1 MAQEQLFASFLLD
14 PESGLEIALQ
24 AGSVVEATPLQ
35 GPVRPLPGG
44 VTFLE
49 GVMQLRDQMLPVVN
63 LKKRFG
69 MTGTAYGSNPK
80 IAVVRLYDQL
90 LGLMVEDIREV
101 FRAEPE
107 EVVPISPMLQSED
120 GIVTALIQRDRG
132 QKSAELI
139 DLKAIFPAGKGR
151 VELEKSVPA
160 EPERKQ
166 QRTWSRAVIF
176 LCGGQEYGVEV
187 DHVQEITFLT
197 EIDEMFKSGLLEG
210 GLDLRGR
217 TVPVISS
224 PRLLETSPGTSLADQ
239 EECRIL
245 ILVSDECCFGLIV
258 EEVKEIL
265 AMPDADILPL
275 PPGEHGGLKGIYPR
289 PSGRDVLL
297 LDLHNLVSLQLE
309 DLRSMSRL
317 KNGKGSEAITGEQQ
331 KGTSRHLITE
341 NCYLVFRT
349 DRQFA
354 IELKDVV
361 ELIESVDILKTP
373 GHHGYRSGVINLRGE
388 VLPVVNL
395 RSFYNSEARTAEKIG
410 PQRLIICQGHGR
422 KVALEVDSIVTIYKQ
437 EKYHATPSLHPK
449 MGGRKDTLDRLI
461 EFRGD
466 AGVVEHV
473 LVVNVHNLIRNHLEV
488 ASADSEPAE
497 VADRSR

>member
-14 PESGLEIALQ
+14 PDSNLEIALQ
-24 AGSVVEATPLQ
+24 AGSVVEATVLQ
-35 GPVRPLPGG
+35 GRIKPLPGG
-44 VTFLE
+44 VAFLE

-69 MTGTAYGSNPK
+69 MSATAYGSNPK
-80 IAVVRLYDQL
+80 IAVVRLYGQL

-107 EVVPISPMLQSED
+107 EVVPISPMLQSD
-120 GIVTALIQRDRG
+120 DTIVTALIQRDRG
-132 QKSAELI
+132 KNSAELI
-139 DLKAIFPAGKGR
+139 DLKAIFPAGKGGG
-151 VELEKSVPA
+151 ELEKSIPA
-160 EPERKQ
+160 EAERKA
-166 QRTWSRAVIF
+166 QRTWSRAVVF

-187 DHVQEITFLT
+187 DHVQEITFFT

-217 TVPVISS
+217 TVPVIDAL
-224 PRLLETSPGTSLADQ
+224 RLLAKSPGTSRDAGEQ
-239 EECRIL
+239 CRIL
-245 ILVSDECCFGLIV
+245 VLVSDECCFGLIV

-275 PPGEHGGLKGIYPR
+275 PPDEPGGLKGIYPR
-289 PSGRDVLL
+289 PSGRNVLL
-297 LDLHNLVSLQLE
+297 LDMHNLVCHQLE
-309 DLRSMSRL
+309 DLKSMSRL
-317 KNGKGSEAITGEQQ
+317 KNGKGGEVITGGQQ
-331 KGTSRHLITE
+331 GASRHLITE

-361 ELIESVDILKTP
+361 ELIEAVEVLRAP

-388 VLPVVNL
+388 VVPVVNL
-395 RSFYNSEARTAEKIG
+395 RSFYNSDARSDGEDG
-410 PQRLIICQGHGR
+410 QQRLIICQGHGR
-422 KVALEVDSIVTIYKQ
+422 KVALEVDAIVTIYKQ

-449 MGGRKDTLDRLI
+449 MGGKKDTLDRLI

-466 AGVVEHV
+466 TGVIEHV

-488 ASADSEPAE
+488 TRADSASAE
-497 VADRSR
+497 VAD